1 MSLRW
6 LQVRARGTFLVVS
19 CLAVYSLAPV
29 AVRAQSSDDAKP
41 APSADGRSS
50 TDETQPSSGSAP
62 LQDGQKAA
70 SSGMTRIRI
79 RITGNTDKPVSNA
92 SVYVRYP
99 TSGGFLRHDKLA
111 EMDLK
116 SNQDGSVK
124 VPEIPQGKV
133 MIQVIAPGWH
143 TFGKWY
149 DADKSEQVISI
160 KLEQPPHW

>member
-1 MSLRW
+1 
-6 LQVRARGTFLVVS
+6 
-19 CLAVYSLAPV
+19 
-29 AVRAQSSDDAKP
+29 
-41 APSADGRSS
+41 
-50 TDETQPSSGSAP
+50 
-62 LQDGQKAA
+62 
-70 SSGMTRIRI
+70 MTRIRI

-149 DADKSEQVISI
+149 DVDQPEQTISI
-160 KLEQPPHW
+160 QLMPPPHWY